1 MWWIF
6 IVLWMKWCAIP
17 KSGEVKN
24 LKLIHI
30 KFVPLDEQFQ
40 SSHVSLRIKN
50 RKICRKNFCFLLVL
64 HLFCFVFCFGFFE
77 TSAILAAL
85 LVKKFHVLFLF
96 ACFTVRSVGARI
108 TKVYLPAV
116 IMKAQWLC
124 GMLSLDQRPDLF
136 RYPLP
141 VLRIWDKNAFPPSP
155 PPPRIINIINSV
167 DNTKLSRYIN
177 DFQLW
182 TISI

>member
-1 MWWIF
+1 
-6 IVLWMKWCAIP
+6 MKWCAIQ

-30 KFVPLDEQFQ
+30 KFVPLDERFQ

-85 LVKKFHVLFLF
+85 LVKKSHVLFLF

-108 TKVYLPAV
+108 TKVYLLAV
-116 IMKAQWLC
+116 IMKAQSLC
-124 GMLSLDQRPDLF
+124 GMLSLDQRPGLF
-136 RYPLP
+136 RYPLHSFAY
-141 VLRIWDKNAFPPSP
+141 LRQKRLSPLPPFP
-155 PPPRIINIINSV
+155 PPPPA
-167 DNTKLSRYIN
+167 LSTLPT
-177 DFQLW
+177 QL
-182 TISI
+182 TIPNYQGILMTSIYEQ

>member
-1 MWWIF
+1 MISTAYLSNLFIF
-6 IVLWMKWCAIP
+6 SFGT
-17 KSGEVKN
+17 SGVWVWNGDKRCGGYSLSCEWNGV
-24 LKLIHI
+24 
-30 KFVPLDEQFQ
+30 QFQ
-40 SSHVSLRIKN
+40 NQVRWRIWSWYTLNLCPWMSSFNPAMSLLELRTEKYAERIFAFSWSC
-50 RKICRKNFCFLLVL
+50 I
-64 HLFCFVFCFGFFE
+64 CFVFCFGFFE

-108 TKVYLPAV
+108 TKVYLPAA

-141 VLRIWDKNAFPPSP
+141 VLRIWDKNAFPPP
-155 PPPRIINIINSV
+155 A
-167 DNTKLSRYIN
+167 L
-177 DFQLW
+177 
-182 TISI
+182 

>member
-1 MWWIF
+1 
-6 IVLWMKWCAIP
+6 MKWCAIQ

-24 LKLIHI
+24 LKLIHM
-30 KFVPLDEQFQ
+30 KFVRSFSPAMSLPLE
-40 SSHVSLRIKN
+40 LRTEKYAERIFALSWS
-50 RKICRKNFCFLLVL
+50 CVCFFLFFV
-64 HLFCFVFCFGFFE
+64 LFCFFFILDDDE
-77 TSAILAAL
+77 TRAMLAAL
-85 LVKKFHVLFLF
+85 LVKKFNVHLLF

>member
-30 KFVPLDEQFQ
+30 KFVPMDEQFQ

-64 HLFCFVFCFGFFE
+64 YLFCFVFCFGFFE

-155 PPPRIINIINSV
+155 PPSIINIINSV